1 MADQVQG
8 LSKAEIR
15 ARLKGALEQARRTIE
30 DVQKAEAEALAK
42 TTPPDVSEKTVHKLK
57 DEYGHDPAGKRKA
70 FATAWKIH
78 DQMKSEGLSKAEAE
92 KTVRCHTC
100 GQTVGVDAKGLVKA
114 HQARHAT
121 GGAEDCS
128 GSGKEGK
135 SFPEAKPAK
144 VSKESPGSGG
154 DPKTMKKSEALA
166 KADLWKPEGASTTAP
181 ALKSPKGIRGVPAD
195 KVPAPKPMGK
205 AELAKADHGYVAK
218 RPGGPCKSCGEAQG
232 HSYHG
237 RKAPQGGTKPATG
250 GMAAGSRQVPNHQ
263 LPQVIAEVHKGEVGD
278 MQMAESKE
286 GLPLAGKK
294 IPPPLPAPKA
304 PTSAFASVPDAR
316 PKLKLPGL
324 TPKLPKGVAPG
335 THPEVASSLAGL
347 PRAAK
352 AEKMPLPGLTPPKL
366 PKLPKA
372 GPTTAGKAN
381 AEIKGFKSIASNPT
395 AMPHG
400 GQLVGQTTHRMMSA
414 FGKSE
419 PKKAPDSDKKHLFSP
434 GDRPAPGQH
443 PKFAPCRHC
452 GEGISHE
459 NHGPKS
465 EPKKIEKSEGLC
477 KTCNKPLAK
486 CMGHK

>member
-1 MADQVQG
+1 MADQVQDI
-8 LSKAEIR
+8 SKAEIR
-15 ARLKGALEQARRTIE
+15 ARLKAALEQARKTIE
-30 DVQKAEAEALAK
+30 DVQKSEAEALAK
-42 TTPPDVSEKTVHKLK
+42 STPPDVSEHLAHKLK
-57 DEYGHDPAGKRKA
+57 DEYGHDKAGKAKAYATMWSIHNDMKGRK
-70 FATAWKIH
+70 H
-78 DQMKSEGLSKAEAE
+78 GELGKSELE
-92 KTVRCHTC
+92 KTVRCHAC
-100 GQTVGVDAKGLVKA
+100 GQTVGVTEDGKVVKHPLPHSTAK
-114 HQARHAT
+114 
-121 GGAEDCS
+121 AEDCM

-144 VSKESPGSGG
+144 ISKESPGSGG
-154 DPKTMKKSEALA
+154 DAKAMKKSEMT
-166 KADLWKPEGASTTAP
+166 KADLWKPEVASAAAP

-205 AELAKADHGYVAK
+205 AELAKSDHVFSAK
-218 RPGGPCKSCGEAQG
+218 RVGGPCKSCGEAQG

-237 RKAPQGGTKPATG
+237 KGKPPQGGTKPPTG
-250 GMAAGSRQVPNHQ
+250 GLAAGSKQVPNHQ

-278 MQMAESKE
+278 MQLAESKE

-294 IPPPLPAPKA
+294 IPPPLPTPKA

-352 AEKMPLPGLTPPKL
+352 AEKTKLPGLTPPKL
-366 PKLPKA
+366 PKA
-372 GPTTAGKAN
+372 GPTSAGKAN
-381 AEIKGFKSIASNPT
+381 AEIKGFQSIASNPT

-419 PKKAPDSDKKHLFSP
+419 
-434 GDRPAPGQH
+434 
-443 PKFAPCRHC
+443 
-452 GEGISHE
+452 
-459 NHGPKS
+459 
-465 EPKKIEKSEGLC
+465 GLC
-477 KTCNKPLAK
+477 KSCGKPLAK